1 MADLTRYFP
10 AGGGAGGGSTVKG
23 RQARARRPTGT
34 GTGADLRRSRVAP
47 VDGRTHMAD
56 SDIPHPSPLLLPDEI
71 HQAVKPGTALLRL
84 ETTRSREGLLDGA
97 WWPRTRDIETELPA
111 LISVLSGHLGPITRV
126 GVDASAWNGLPA
138 RLVIDG
144 QVVHLDSDPVGDDTV
159 LITRGHNDHFA
170 LLVVPPDTTAD
181 AAREAMA
188 RAVRADNITQA
199 AQILIATTPEP
210 TDGGSADPAA

>member
-1 MADLTRYFP
+1 MP
-10 AGGGAGGGSTVKG
+10 
-23 RQARARRPTGT
+23 
-34 GTGADLRRSRVAP
+34 
-47 VDGRTHMAD
+47 D
-56 SDIPHPSPLLLPDEI
+56 SDIPHTPPLLLPDEI

-84 ETTRSREGLLDGA
+84 ETTRSREGPLDGA

-111 LISVLSGHLGPITRV
+111 LIGTLTEYLGPITRV
-126 GVDASAWNGLPA
+126 GVDASAWNGLPT
-138 RLVIDG
+138 RLVIDD

-181 AAREAMA
+181 AAHEAMA
-188 RAVRADNITQA
+188 RAVRADNITEA

-210 TDGGSADPAA
+210 EDGGAADPTART

>member
-1 MADLTRYFP
+1 
-10 AGGGAGGGSTVKG
+10 
-23 RQARARRPTGT
+23 
-34 GTGADLRRSRVAP
+34 
-47 VDGRTHMAD
+47 MAD
-56 SDIPHPSPLLLPDEI
+56 SDIPRPSPLLLPDEI

-111 LISVLSGHLGPITRV
+111 LISVLTGHLGPITRV

-170 LLVVPPDTTAD
+170 LLVVPPDTTAE